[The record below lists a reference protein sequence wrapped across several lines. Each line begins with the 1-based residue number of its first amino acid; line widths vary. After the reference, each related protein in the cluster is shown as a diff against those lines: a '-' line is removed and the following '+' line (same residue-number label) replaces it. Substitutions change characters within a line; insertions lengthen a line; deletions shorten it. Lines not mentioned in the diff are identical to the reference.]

1 MTPFGRLQFALGQ
14 SVCSFGLFRA
24 TQNGRVLTM
33 SHELLHTHTHLHFF
47 IKVYFIHT
55 HTHTLYFLYPQQ
67 RGKKTLLSLTLIC
80 YCHLVSKAEIVRGS
94 AALLQY
100 DHETPLLVD
109 LADLLY
115 ISTALHCLVAADPFT
130 GDVSA
135 GHLTIALFT
144 LYHLPTRFF
153 SFLWFLHG
161 PLRAR
166 LWVPGLGCTLVG
178 GV

>member
-1 MTPFGRLQFALGQ
+1 
-14 SVCSFGLFRA
+14 
-24 TQNGRVLTM
+24 M

-153 SFLWFLHG
+153 SFLWTLPWG
-161 PLRAR
+161 LPLWGFPVWGALLSVVCDLSYPMSIVNFGGGYVLQLRSTC
-166 LWVPGLGCTLVG
+166 GLS
-178 GV
+178 